1 MSTQSETDNLLR
13 ERVYQ
18 NTLKIMTTAKD
29 EIAYRSA
36 ADSFESLGD
45 YKDAP
50 QLYKECD
57 EQAKRY
63 HNGSVYN
70 AAKAAIEANAAK
82 TYQDANKLKQQITL
96 LQTILGWKDSE
107 TLIAQ
112 CHQKIE
118 EIQLREEEY
127 LREAQKKAAAQR
139 LAAAKAARIR
149 KIILTIVALL
159 VVIGTTIFLLNKYVW
174 IPNQQYDAA
183 MAHVQAGELVDGYNE
198 LLALDGYKDTAEQAA
213 AIYEDYKAQLL
224 QTAEIGETVLF
235 GSYQLE
241 ALLNA
246 EDKDLEWIV
255 LDKKDGKVLLLSVQG
270 LHGSKFHDTETETT
284 WETSW
289 VRTWLN
295 NEFYNDAFDAAD
307 QAQIVTTTVSAD
319 ANPKY
324 DTNQGGDTLDQVFL
338 LSINE
343 VNTYF
348 TDPAAAKCEPTT
360 YAISTGTYINYD
372 IGYCDWW
379 LRTMG
384 SDTQSVSSV
393 NTGGIINY
401 QGSKVDFGKFSL
413 RPAIW
418 VDPAN

>member
-1 MSTQSETDNLLR
+1 MSTQPETDNLLR

-18 NTLKIMTTAKD
+18 NTLKIMNTAKD

-57 EQAKRY
+57 EQAKIY
-63 HNGSVYN
+63 HNDSVYN
-70 AAKAAIEANAAK
+70 TAKAAIEANAAK

-107 TLIAQ
+107 ALIAH
-112 CHQKIE
+112 CRQKIE
-118 EIQLREEEY
+118 EIQVREEEF

-149 KIILTIVALL
+149 KIVLTIVALL

-174 IPNQQYDAA
+174 VPNQQYDAA
-183 MAHVQAGELVDGYNE
+183 MAHVEAGEFVEGYNE
-198 LLALDGYKDTAEQAA
+198 LIALDGHKDSTEQAA

-235 GSYQLE
+235 GCYQQTARLDAVPE
-241 ALLNA
+241 
-246 EDKDLEWIV
+246 DLEWLV
-255 LDKKDGKVLLLSVQG
+255 LDKKDGKVLLLSLQG
-270 LHGSKFHDTETETT
+270 LHGSKFHDEEADTT

-289 VRTWLN
+289 VRSWLN
-295 NEFYNDAFDAAD
+295 TEFYNAAFDTED
-307 QAQIVTTTVSAD
+307 QAQIVITLVPAD
-319 ANPKY
+319 ANPQY
-324 DTNQGGDTLDQVFL
+324 DTNQGSDTQDQVFL

-348 TDPAAAKCEPTT
+348 ATVDAAKCEPTT

-384 SDTQSVSSV
+384 SDAQSVTSV
-393 NTGGIINY
+393 NTGGVLNY

-418 VDPAN
+418 VDPAE

>member
-1 MSTQSETDNLLR
+1 MSNQPKTDNLLR

-18 NTLKIMTTAKD
+18 NTLKIMNTAKD

-57 EQAKRY
+57 EQAKEY
-63 HNGSVYN
+63 HNDSVYN
-70 AAKAAIEANAAK
+70 AAKAAIKANEAK

-107 TLIAQ
+107 ALIAL

-118 EIQLREEEY
+118 EIQIREEEF

-174 IPNQQYDAA
+174 VPNQQYDAA
-183 MAHVQAGELVDGYNE
+183 MAHVEAGELVEGYTE
-198 LLALDGYKDTAEQAA
+198 LIALDGHKDSAEQAA
-213 AIYEDYKAQLL
+213 AIYENYKAQLL
-224 QTAEIGETVLF
+224 QTADIGETVLF
-235 GSYQLE
+235 GSYQVT
-241 ALLNA
+241 ARLNA
-246 EDKDLEWIV
+246 EDEDLEWLV
-255 LDKKDGKVLLLSVQG
+255 LDKKDGKILLLSVQG
-270 LHGSKFHDTETETT
+270 LHGSQFHDEEVDTT
-284 WETSW
+284 WESSW

-295 NEFYNDAFDAAD
+295 TEFYTEAFDTED
-307 QAQIVTTTVSAD
+307 QAQIVTSTISAD
-319 ANPKY
+319 ANPQY
-324 DTNQGGDTLDQVFL
+324 DTNQGSDTQDQVFL
-338 LSINE
+338 LSIDE

-384 SDTQSVSSV
+384 SDAQSVTSV

-418 VDPAN
+418 VDPAE